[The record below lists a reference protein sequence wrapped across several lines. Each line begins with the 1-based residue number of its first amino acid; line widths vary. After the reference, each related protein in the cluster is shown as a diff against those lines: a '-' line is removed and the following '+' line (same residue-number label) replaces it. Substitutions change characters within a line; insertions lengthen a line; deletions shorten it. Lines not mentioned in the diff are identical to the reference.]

1 VVNNNAVL
9 LENNQY
15 YVMLQKSPGEFAKIQ
30 VQIGRVFH
38 RHTEVKEGLQSGNQ
52 VVTDGSLFVMT
63 AFNQL

>member
-1 VVNNNAVL
+1 
-9 LENNQY
+9 
-15 YVMLQKSPGEFAKIQ
+15 MLQKSPGEFAKIQ